1 MGIRFINNGKSG
13 DVDLHLTTAMP
24 TDVKKGKKYY
34 NKSGQLIN
42 GLAPSVVINY
52 ADISD
57 NELNIKTLDRSVI
70 TNYTRFYKNYMFGT
84 NPTYTTLYAQNDENN
99 ILASIELEV
108 IDINIEPTTLIIGG
122 DGVIKENS
130 ILFLISK
137 QKIADLYMF
146 DYSSNK
152 FTYLKRITIEDAVD
166 NTSVSYSFN
175 PYRNLLAVTNNGRQ
189 FIYRINNDFSITKV
203 YENNLDYAKNSK
215 WLSAYRI
222 VFCNDIGAPKYY
234 LDFFENDTYSLTT
247 HENTDYSSN
256 QDSAKFVLAIS
267 PNCKYVVRGVVF
279 TDLNKQ
285 TYCSG
290 NVSIYSCSKNA
301 IGEIQLNNEVLNLN
315 LGYYSAGY
323 CYAYFVDD
331 YTVVIIYHWSTNKY
345 IYICKCING
354 IWSIVVNGKSTDN
367 EFKRL

>member
-1 MGIRFINNGKSG
+1 MGIRFINNGKG
-13 DVDLHLTTAMP
+13 VDVDFHLTTAMP

-42 GLAPSVVINY
+42 GLAPSVMINY

-70 TNYTRFYKNYMFGT
+70 TNYPRFYKNYMFGT
-84 NPTYTTLYAQNDENN
+84 NATYTTLYAQNDENN
-99 ILASIELEV
+99 ILASIELKV
-108 IDINIEPTTLIIGG
+108 IDININPTILIGG
-122 DGVIKENS
+122 DGVFKENS

-152 FTYLKRITIEDAVD
+152 FTYLNRIIIEDAVD
-166 NTSVSYSFN
+166 NTSVFYSVN
-175 PYRNLLAVTNNGRQ
+175 PYRNLLAVTNSGKQ

-203 YENNLDYAKNSK
+203 YENNLDYATNLK

-222 VFCNDIGAPKYY
+222 VFCIDIGAPKYY

-247 HENTDYSSN
+247 HKNKDYTSN
-256 QDSAKFVLAIS
+256 EDSAKFVLAIS
-267 PNCKYVVRGVVF
+267 PNCKYVVRGTVY
-279 TDLNKQ
+279 TSSNEQ

-290 NVSIYSCSKNA
+290 NVRISSCSKNA
-301 IGEIQLNNEVLNLN
+301 IGEIQLNDEVLNLD
-315 LGYYSAGY
+315 LGYYYTGY
-323 CYAYFVDD
+323 GYAYFVDD
-331 YTVVIIYHWSTNKY
+331 YTVVIIYYWSTSKY

-367 EFKRL
+367 EFNRL